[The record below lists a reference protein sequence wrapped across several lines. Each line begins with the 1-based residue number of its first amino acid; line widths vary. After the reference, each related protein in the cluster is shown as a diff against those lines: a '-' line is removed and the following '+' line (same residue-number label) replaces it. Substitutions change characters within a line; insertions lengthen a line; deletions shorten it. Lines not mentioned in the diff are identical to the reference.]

1 MWRGMGRHR
10 SASSRRRRPR
20 RRRGGST
27 TRDPSTQRAGKER
40 GAGVA
45 RRRGE
50 IRQPLHPV
58 SCFVVQAMRRWTR
71 ATGGSRSGALEH
83 RAPGTRTGLGGA
95 GGELTAVLP
104 TRIGACSSR
113 VAGRGDGRRER
124 TVREP
129 TAETVLSQAE
139 DGVD

>member
-1 MWRGMGRHR
+1 MGRHR

-27 TRDPSTQRAGKER
+27 TRGPSTPRAGKER
-40 GAGVA
+40 GGAGVA

-50 IRQPLHPV
+50 IRQPFHPV
-58 SCFVVQAMRRWTR
+58 SWLVVQAMRRWTR

-104 TRIGACSSR
+104 IGIGACSSSAWR
-113 VAGRGDGRRER
+113 GGDGRRER
-124 TVREP
+124 TVR
-129 TAETVLSQAE
+129 
-139 DGVD
+139 